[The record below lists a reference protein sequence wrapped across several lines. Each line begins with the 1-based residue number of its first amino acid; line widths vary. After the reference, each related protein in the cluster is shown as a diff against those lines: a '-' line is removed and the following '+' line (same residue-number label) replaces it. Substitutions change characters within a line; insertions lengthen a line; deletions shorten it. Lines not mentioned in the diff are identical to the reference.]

1 MDLRGSGIE
10 LVEHQSD
17 IVEIIGGTI
26 REHFTAPDNH
36 YISMDLDA
44 YRLMMVAAQDQLN
57 QEDAV
62 IKITASIYPA
72 LVKYLETDAF
82 LVQSNLYLRASRP
95 EKPWEQE
102 NIGWHRESFYGPNMS
117 KAVNIWTPIQGV
129 DERNTLKIIPGSQA
143 IPDDSIHL
151 RAQESESTAQFSAG
165 HKLGFNYRHKI
176 IEGGVDLTTAEPLL
190 VDVGFSAIFPGNLI
204 HGAAKNDSIN
214 IRFSVDY
221 RVIRRSDYSATNKK
235 FHFSSGKPYFIEYSH
250 G

>member
-1 MDLRGSGIE
+1 MDLRESGIVV
-10 LVEHQSD
+10 VEHQHDVAKIITD
-17 IVEIIGGTI
+17 II
-26 REHFTAPDNH
+26 REHFTAPDDH

-44 YRLMMVAAQDQLN
+44 YRQMMVAAQDQLN

-62 IKITASIYPA
+62 LKITASIYPA
-72 LVKYLETDAF
+72 LVKYLDSDAF

-129 DERNTLKIIPGSQA
+129 TERNTLKFIPGSQE

-151 RAQESESTAQFSAG
+151 RAEESESTVQFSAG

-176 IEGGVDLTTAEPLL
+176 IESGVDLTSAEPLL

-204 HGAAKNDSIN
+204 HGAAKNNSKN

-250 G
+250 D

>member
-1 MDLRGSGIE
+1 MDLRGSGIVV
-10 LVEHQSD
+10 VEHQHD
-17 IVEIIGGTI
+17 VVETIRETI
-26 REHFTAPDNH
+26 REHFTAPDGH
-36 YISMDLDA
+36 YVAMDLDA
-44 YRLMMVAAQDQLN
+44 YRQLMVVAQDRLN

-72 LVKYLETDAF
+72 LVEYLEADSF

-95 EKPWEQE
+95 GKPWEQE

-117 KAVNIWTPIQGV
+117 KAVNIWTPIEGV
-129 DERNTLKIIPGSQA
+129 NERNTLKIIPGSQA

-151 RAQESESTAQFSAG
+151 RAEESESTVQFSAG

-176 IEGGVDLTTAEPLL
+176 IESGVDLTTAEPLL
-190 VDVGFSAIFPGNLI
+190 VDLGFSAIFPGNLI
-204 HGAAKNDSIN
+204 HGAAKNNSKN

-235 FHFSSGKPYFIEYSH
+235 FHFSSGKAYFIEYSH
-250 G
+250 V